1 MSEHL
6 EINDSITIL
15 NGVGPKIDEQLNNQG
30 INKVQDLLN
39 YLPRSYLDYSTIE
52 PINRIK
58 PGNVNLKI
66 QFKSIKHSYSRRGLS
81 ITKAIAS
88 DSTGSVLITWF
99 NQPYRANTLSED
111 SSYFIAGKYELSAG
125 RFSIINPLVE
135 DITKDNIST
144 ARIVPIYRET
154 KNLSSNLFRKLIYQ
168 TINSN
173 LKVED
178 YLDITIRKRFNLI
191 DLNEAIRNIH
201 FPVNSNLLAMARHRI
216 SFNDLFQA
224 ILASELNK
232 REIKKDSSI
241 PIRFNQ
247 KLAQKFIG
255 NLPFKLTDNQ
265 RIVIWQILK
274 DISTGVP
281 MNRLLEGEVGSG
293 KTVVAA
299 MVSLI
304 VMADGYQ
311 VAIMAPT
318 EILARQHYQTIVKMF
333 ESFDQSRQVALLLGN
348 TPAKE
353 KTTINK
359 GLLNNTIKLVIGTHA
374 LISDKIKFN
383 NLAFVVVD
391 EQHRFGVQQ
400 RRQLKSKAS
409 KMPHLLTLS
418 ATPIPRSLALTIFRE
433 LAISVLKD
441 KPFSTKPVE
450 TFLLSESMYLR
461 RVSDLKK
468 VLERQEQIVIVCPN
482 IDSTINS
489 HNSLKNVL
497 KKASEQF
504 KEYKVEAIHGRM
516 STNEKT
522 TIMERFLANKI
533 DILVSTTVIEVGI
546 DIPNL
551 TAIVILSSERF
562 GLAQLYQLRGRVGR
576 HLKAGLCFLVH
587 ADSTLDNQRLK
598 AILGAKD
605 AFELAEYDL
614 AIRGPGA
621 IYGQLQHG
629 NFDLDLNLI
638 NNKEMLNDVRSAVD
652 MFLQN
657 KNNLLK
663 SKQLSINVENLR
675 KIINLD

>member
-1 MSEHL
+1 MSKHL
-6 EINDSITIL
+6 ELNDSIATL
-15 NGVGPKIDEQLNNQG
+15 TGVGSKIEEQLNNQG
-30 INKVQDLLN
+30 INTIQDMLN
-39 YLPRSYLDYSTIE
+39 YFPRTYLDYSIIE

-58 PGNVNLKI
+58 PGPVNLKI

-99 NQPYRANTLSED
+99 NQPYRAQTLSEQ
-111 SSYFIAGKYELSAG
+111 SIYFIAGKYELSAG

-154 KNLSSNLFRKLIYQ
+154 KTLSSNLFRKLIYQ
-168 TINSN
+168 ITNSN
-173 LKVED
+173 IEIVD
-178 YLDITIRKRFNLI
+178 Y
-191 DLNEAIRNIH
+191 LNEAIREKFNLPDLNEALKNIH
-201 FPVNSNLLAMARHRI
+201 FPDNSNSLSMARYRI

-241 PIRFNQ
+241 PIQFDQ
-247 KLAQKFIG
+247 ELAQKFISH
-255 NLPFKLTDNQ
+255 LPFKLTDNQ

-274 DISTGVP
+274 DISTGIP

-318 EILARQHYQTIVKMF
+318 EILARQHYHTISNMF
-333 ESFDQSRQVALLLGN
+333 ESFDQSGQVALLLGN

-353 KTTINK
+353 KNIINK
-359 GLLNNTIKLVIGTHA
+359 RLLDNSIKLIIGTHA

-383 NLAFVVVD
+383 KLAFVIVD

-450 TFLLSESMYLR
+450 TFLLSESMYSR
-461 RVSDLKK
+461 RIKDLIK
-468 VLERQEQIVIVCPN
+468 VLERKEQIVIVCPN
-482 IDSTINS
+482 IDSTLNS
-489 HNSLKNVL
+489 HNSIKNVF
-497 KKASEQF
+497 KRTTEQF
-504 KEYKVEAIHGRM
+504 GEYKVEAIHGRM
-516 STNEKT
+516 STAEKT
-522 TIMERFLANKI
+522 AIMERFLSNDI
-533 DILVSTTVIEVGI
+533 NILVSTTVIEVGI
-546 DIPNL
+546 DVPNL
-551 TAIVILSSERF
+551 TAIVILSSEKF

-576 HLKAGLCFLVH
+576 HLKAGLCILVH
-587 ADSTLDNQRLK
+587 ADSTLDNKRLK

-638 NNKEMLNDVRSAVD
+638 NNKKMLNDVRSAVD

-657 KNNLLK
+657 RNNLLK
-663 SKQLSINVENLR
+663 FNELSINVENLR